1 MKLRSSA
8 VAIPALLVLVV
19 AVVAPAPAAQIVVTN
34 STQLSQAFINANP
47 GDEILLSPGTYP
59 GGFYTSNLTDLTIRS
74 LDPNN
79 LAVIDATGRNEG
91 LKMTDP
97 TNVIVQDLIVQNALA
112 NGINIDDG
120 GTYAT
125 PASNVV
131 LRNVSVLNTNPGGN
145 NDGIKMS
152 GVDNFY
158 IDRCRVVTWGGSAID
173 MVGCHYGLIE
183 NSYFEDPSGQGS
195 TGVRSK
201 GGTANII
208 IRANRLVDA
217 SDRAIAIGGSTGL
230 VYFRPQPP
238 GTVEADNI
246 LAEGNV
252 VIRSQASVA
261 YINIDGGAVV
271 RRNFIHRPQNWLIR
285 ILKEN
290 TNPGF
295 VDTARGEFLDN
306 VIVWNQG
313 DIGTFVNIGSNT
325 LPATFIF
332 ARNQWYNATFP
343 GNSFP
348 SLPAPET
355 DGVYGVDPGLDIDE
369 IVPWGFGWGL
379 WLVNAVSTPNSLAVP
394 SPESLRL
401 ATAGA
406 GAGLDFD
413 QAYPLLGDWTF
424 SMVGATLDME
434 AFSQAVLIDP
444 SFIPDDRKVPGDVNV
459 DGCVDGLDYI
469 AWSNNYQTGTTWLE
483 GDLTGDDITDGLD
496 YIVWSNNYGQ
506 GCPALVPEPASALL
520 LGLGVLALLRR
531 RSAQVLRRRSA
542 QVLRRRRA

>member
-1 MKLRSSA
+1 MKLRSSTVA
-8 VAIPALLVLVV
+8 VSALLVLI
-19 AVVAPAPAAQIVVTN
+19 VAPAPAAQIIVTN
-34 STQLSQAFINANP
+34 STQFSQALATANP
-47 GDEILLSPGTYP
+47 GDEILLAPGTYP
-59 GGFYTSNLTDLTIRS
+59 GGFYTSNLTELTIRS

-91 LKMTDP
+91 LKMSDP
-97 TNVIVQDLIVQNALA
+97 TNVIVQDLIVQNAQA

-120 GTYAT
+120 GTYDT
-125 PASNVV
+125 PASGVV
-131 LRNVSVLNTNPGGN
+131 LRNVSVLNTNPWGN

-183 NSYFEDPSGQGS
+183 NSYFEDPIGEGS
-195 TGVRSK
+195 TGVRAK
-201 GGTANII
+201 GGAANII

-252 VIRSQASVA
+252 VVGSEASVA

-271 RRNFIHRPQNWLIR
+271 RRNYIYRPDNWVMR

-306 VIVWNQG
+306 VVVWHQG
-313 DIGTFVNIGSNT
+313 DLSTFVNIGPNT
-325 LPATFIF
+325 LPGTFVF
-332 ARNQWYNATFP
+332 ERNQWYNVTAPF
-343 GNSFP
+343 NSTP
-348 SLPAPET
+348 SLPAPEI
-355 DGVYGVDPGLDIDE
+355 DGVYGVDPGLDIND
-369 IVPWGFGWGL
+369 IVPWEFDWGL
-379 WLVNAVSTPNSLAVP
+379 WLVNAVITPNSYAVAL
-394 SPESLRL
+394 PESLRL

-434 AFSQAVLIDP
+434 GFSQAVLIDP
-444 SFIPDDRKVPGDVNV
+444 NYIPDDRKVPGDMNV
-459 DGCVDGLDYI
+459 DGVVDGLDYVI
-469 AWSNNYQTGTTWLE
+469 WSNNYGTGTTWME
-483 GDLTGDDITDGLD
+483 GNVNGDGITDGLD
-496 YIVWSNNYGQ
+496 YVVWSNNYGQ
-506 GCPALVPEPASALL
+506 GSPAMVPEPSCALL
-520 LGLGVLALLRR
+520 LALGLVASRR
-531 RSAQVLRRRSA
+531 RFGA
-542 QVLRRRRA
+542 

>member
-8 VAIPALLVLVV
+8 VAVPALLVLVMAGV
-19 AVVAPAPAAQIVVTN
+19 AAAPAAQIVVTN
-34 STQLSQAFINANP
+34 STQLSQAFVNANP

-59 GGFYTSNLTDLTIRS
+59 GSFYTSNLTGLTIRS

-79 LAVIDATGRNEG
+79 LAVIDATGHNEG
-91 LKMTDP
+91 LHMTDP
-97 TNVIVQDLIVQNALA
+97 TNVIVQDLIVRNAND

-120 GTYAT
+120 GSFAT
-125 PASNVV
+125 PATGVT
-131 LRNVSVLNTNPGGN
+131 LRNVTVRDTGFSGN
-145 NDGIKMS
+145 HDGIKLS
-152 GVDNFY
+152 GVVDFH

-173 MVGCHYGLIE
+173 MVGCHNGLIE

-195 TGVRSK
+195 TGVRTK
-201 GGTANII
+201 GGATNVI

-217 SDRAIAIGGSTGL
+217 SARAIAIGGSTGL
-230 VYFRPQPP
+230 QYFRPQPP
-238 GTVEADNI
+238 GSVEADNI
-246 LAEGNV
+246 VAEGNV

-261 YINIDGGAVV
+261 YINIDGGVTV
-271 RRNFIHRPQNWLIR
+271 RRNFIYRPQNWLIR

-290 TNPGF
+290 NNPGF
-295 VDTARGEFLDN
+295 VNTARGEFLDN

-313 DIGTFVNIGSNT
+313 DIGAFVNIGSNT
-325 LPATFIF
+325 LPGTFIF
-332 ARNQWYNATFP
+332 ARNQWYNATVP

-355 DGVYGVDPGLDIDE
+355 GGTYGVDPGLDIDE
-369 IVPWGFGWGL
+369 IVPWEFDWGL
-379 WLVNAVSTPNSLAVP
+379 WLVNAVATPNSCAVP

-413 QAYPLLGDWTF
+413 QAYPLQGDWTF

-444 SFIPDDRKVPGDVNV
+444 SFIPDDRKVAGDMNV
-459 DGCVDGLDYI
+459 DGCVDGLDYVI
-469 AWSNNYQTGTTWLE
+469 WSNNYNTGTTWLQGNVN
-483 GDLTGDDITDGLD
+483 GDGITDGLD
-496 YIVWSNNYGQ
+496 YVVWSNNFGQ
-506 GCPALVPEPASALL
+506 GCPAPVPEPGALTL
-520 LGLGVLALLRR
+520 LGVGVLALLRR
-531 RSAQVLRRRSA
+531 RSLR
-542 QVLRRRRA
+542 V